1 MPVNLWGHYNF
12 KIDIVIHMV
21 ILIKAAQ
28 LILSL
33 SILVIIHEFGHF
45 IFSKA
50 FKCRV
55 EKFYLFFNPWFS
67 LFKFQRGETE
77 YGVGW
82 LPLGGYV
89 KISGMIDE
97 SMDKEAMKL
106 PPQPWEFRSKP
117 SWQRLIIMIGGVL
130 FNLILAIIIYSAV
143 LFVWGDQYLPT
154 KNVKYGIA
162 VSETGKE
169 MGLRNGDKIISV
181 DGMEIEDFNK
191 IVPVIVLNGA
201 KTIEVLRN
209 DETLSV
215 PVKSEIIPKLLK
227 DKFVISL
234 RIPFVCKVIGF
245 GKDSP
250 ARDAGFEIGD
260 EILSVNGS
268 GFKFYDEFSDTLTM
282 SKGKT
287 ITILLKRG
295 GAEKSTAV
303 KIGSAGVLGI
313 QREYKIDGLFE
324 FKTITYGFFESIPAG
339 ISKGYNAVG
348 NYLKQFK
355 LLFAPETKAY
365 ESLGGFIAI
374 GNIFPSVWD
383 WESFWN
389 LTAFLSIILAVMNI
403 LPIPAL
409 DGGHVL
415 FLLFEMITGRKPSDK
430 FLEYAQ
436 VVGMVILFSLLLYAN
451 GNDFWKW
458 YQGKF

>member
-1 MPVNLWGHYNF
+1 
-12 KIDIVIHMV
+12 MV

-50 FKCRV
+50 FNCRV
-55 EKFYLFFNPWFS
+55 EKFYLFFDPWFS
-67 LFKFQRGETE
+67 LFKFRKGETE

-97 SMDKEAMKL
+97 SMDKEQMKL
-106 PPQPWEFRSKP
+106 PAEPWEFRSKP

-130 FNLILAIIIYSAV
+130 FNLILAVLLYSAV
-143 LFVWGDQYLPT
+143 LFTWGDQYIPT

-169 MGLRNGDKIISV
+169 LGLRNGDKIISV
-181 DGMEIEDFNK
+181 DGKEIEDFNK
-191 IVPVIVLNGA
+191 IASSIVLNSA
-201 KTIEVLRN
+201 KSIEVLRN
-209 DETLSV
+209 EEVVSI
-215 PVKSEIIPKLLK
+215 PVKNEIIPKLLK
-227 DKFVISL
+227 DRYLITL
-234 RIPFVCKVIGF
+234 RIPYSCKIVGF

-250 ARDAGFEIGD
+250 ARDSGMEIGD
-260 EILSVNGS
+260 EIKSVNGAV
-268 GFKFYDEFSDTLTM
+268 FQFYDQFTDTLLA

-287 ITILLKRG
+287 ISILIKRG
-295 GAEKSTAV
+295 ALEKSLDV
-303 KIGSAGVLGI
+303 KIKDTGILGI
-313 QREYKIDGLFE
+313 QREYNIEGLFE
-324 FKTITYGFFESIPAG
+324 FKTITYGLFESIPAG
-339 ISKGYNAVG
+339 ISKGYHAVG

-374 GNIFPSVWD
+374 GNIFPGIWD

-436 VVGMVILFSLLLYAN
+436 IAGMIVLFSLLIYAN
-451 GNDFWKW
+451 GNDIWKLFK
-458 YQGKF
+458 G